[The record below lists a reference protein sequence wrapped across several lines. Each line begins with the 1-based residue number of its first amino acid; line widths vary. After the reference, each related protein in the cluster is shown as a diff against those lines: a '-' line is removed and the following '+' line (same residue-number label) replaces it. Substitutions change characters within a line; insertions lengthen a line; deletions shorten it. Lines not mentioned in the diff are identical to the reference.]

1 MSHLPTLI
9 QDLALILAIAG
20 VTTLLFKK
28 LKQPVV
34 LGYILAGLLVGPNFS
49 LLPSI
54 SDLEGVKV
62 WADIGVIFLL
72 FSLGL
77 EFSFKKL
84 VKIGGTAGVTG
95 IVEISAMVALGFLTG
110 KLLGWPTMDCIF
122 LGGIIAI
129 SSTTIIIRA
138 FDELNVKTR
147 KFAGLVMGVLVIEDL
162 MAVLLMVLLS
172 TVAVSREFAGG
183 EMLFSVFKLVFFL
196 VIWFVSGI
204 FILPGLLKWGR
215 KLLNDETMLV
225 ISLGL
230 CLLMVVFAT
239 YVGFSAPLGAF
250 IMGSILA
257 ETPQAERIEHLVQPV
272 KNLFG
277 AIFFVSVGLL
287 IEPALIMQ
295 HIVPVIILSL
305 VVIVGKTVN
314 VTLGA
319 LISGQ
324 PLKQSIQAGMSL
336 AQIGEFSFIIAT
348 LGLSLQVT
356 SDYLY
361 PIAVGVSV
369 ITTFTTPYMIKL
381 ANPFFNWL
389 APRLP
394 IKWKMAIN
402 QYSAGAQIIQA
413 ESDWQIVLRSYM
425 SVMATNSV
433 IALALIFLSTTY
445 LLPFLQASISGSF
458 LPAIIAFIL
467 TLAATAPFFWGLAI
481 RRLHSLAYR
490 NLWLDKKYN
499 HGPLV
504 MLEVLRNVLLVIL
517 VGFMVDRIF
526 NTLIALVAI
535 LPVIAVVLFVFARR
549 LNSFYARIEK
559 RFLTNLNQR
568 EQMQSTSSGDLSPWD
583 AHMAYF
589 TMPAESTVVGK
600 TLQQLAWREHF
611 GINIAYI
618 ERGSLIITAPS
629 RNDVLYPFDKI
640 AVIGTDVQLEQFR
653 TVIETATLPYQNE
666 EEEITLNK
674 IIVDEHN
681 ALRGKTIRASGIRE
695 MTNGVVVGIERN
707 GDRILNPDSTTV
719 FEWDDIIWIVGDR
732 KKIEEVKELG
742 IKQQA
747 MGVKNK
753 QS

>member
-95 IVEISAMVALGFLTG
+95 IFEIICMVALGYFAG

-138 FDELNVKTR
+138 FDELGVKTR
-147 KFAGLVMGVLVIEDL
+147 KFADVVMGVLVIEDL

-172 TVAVSREFAGG
+172 TLAVSREFAGS
-183 EMLFSVFKLVFFL
+183 EMLFSVLKLVFFL
-196 VIWFVSGI
+196 CLWFISGI
-204 FILPGLLKWGR
+204 FLIPGFFKWGR
-215 KLLNDETMLV
+215 KMMNDETMLV

-230 CLLMVVFAT
+230 CLLMVVLAT
-239 YVGFSAPLGAF
+239 YAGFSAPLGAF

-257 ETPQAERIEHLVQPV
+257 ETPQAEKIEHLVRPV

-287 IEPALIMQ
+287 IDPALLMKYIGP
-295 HIVPVIILSL
+295 VLLLSFVVII
-305 VVIVGKTVN
+305 GKTVN

-319 LISGQ
+319 LLSGQ
-324 PLKQSIQAGMSL
+324 PLKQSLQAGMSL

-348 LGLSLQVT
+348 LGLTLNVT

-369 ITTFTTPYMIKL
+369 ITTFTTPYMIQL
-381 ANPFFNWL
+381 ADPFFNWL
-389 APRLP
+389 APKLP
-394 IKWKMAIN
+394 MKWRTAIN
-402 QYSAGAQIIQA
+402 QYSTGAQTIQA
-413 ESDWQIVLRSYM
+413 ESDWRIVLRSYLL
-425 SVMATNSV
+425 VMATNSV
-433 IALALIFLSTTY
+433 IIIALMLLSATY
-445 LLPFLQASISGSF
+445 LLPFLKANIGDHF
-458 LPAIIAFIL
+458 LPAIVTFVI
-467 TLAATAPFFWGLAI
+467 TLVATAPFFWGLAI

-504 MLEVLRNVLLVIL
+504 MLEVVRNLLLVVL
-517 VGFMVDRIF
+517 VGFMVNQLF
-526 NTLIALVAI
+526 NTMIALVAI
-535 LPVIAVVLFVFARR
+535 LPVIVIVLLVFARR
-549 LNSFYARIEK
+549 LNSFYARLEK
-559 RFLTNLNQR
+559 KFLSNLNQR
-568 EQMQSTSSGDLSPWD
+568 EQMQSSASNDLSPWD
-583 AHMAYF
+583 AHMAFF

-600 TLQQLAWREHF
+600 SLQDLAWREQY

-618 ERGSLIITAPS
+618 ERGSIIITAPARS
-629 RNDVLYPFDKI
+629 DVLYPFDKM

-653 TVIETATLPYQNE
+653 TILESAILPSKNG

-674 IIVDEHN
+674 IIVDNHT
-681 ALRGKTIRASGIRE
+681 ALRGKTLRASGIRE
-695 MTNGVVVGIERN
+695 ITNGLVVGIERN
-707 GDRILNPDSTTV
+707 GQRILNPDSTTV
-719 FEWDDIIWIVGDR
+719 FEWDDIVWIVGDR
-732 KKIEEVKELG
+732 KKIDEVR
-742 IKQQA
+742 
-747 MGVKNK
+747 NK
-753 QS
+753 LIM

>member
-95 IVEISAMVALGFLTG
+95 IFEISAMVGLGYLTG
-110 KLLGWPTMDCIF
+110 KLLGWPGMDCIF

-138 FDELNVKTR
+138 FDELNVKSR

-204 FILPGLLKWGR
+204 FIVPGLLKWGR

-257 ETPQAERIEHLVQPV
+257 ETPQAEKIEHLVQPV

-287 IEPALIMQ
+287 IEPNLIIQ
-295 HIVPVIILSL
+295 YIGPVLILSL

-314 VTLGA
+314 VSLGA
-319 LISGQ
+319 LLSGQ

-348 LGLSLQVT
+348 LGLGLQVT

-381 ANPFFNWL
+381 ADPFFNWL

-394 IKWKMAIN
+394 LKWKTAIN
-402 QYSAGAQIIQA
+402 QYSAGAQTIQA
-413 ESDWQIVLRSYM
+413 ESDWHIVLRSYLL
-425 SVMATNSV
+425 VMATNSV
-433 IALALIFLSTTY
+433 IALAIIFLSTTY
-445 LLPFLQASISGSF
+445 LLPVLQDSISGKIW
-458 LPAIIAFIL
+458 PAIIAFVL

-504 MLEVLRNVLLVIL
+504 MLEVVRNVLLVVL
-517 VGFMVDRIF
+517 VGFMVDRLF

-535 LPVIAVVLFVFARR
+535 LPVIIIVLFVFARR

-568 EQMQSTSSGDLSPWD
+568 EQMQSGGTSDLSPWD

-618 ERGSLIITAPS
+618 ERGSIIITAPARS
-629 RNDVLYPFDKI
+629 YVLYPFDKI

-653 TVIETATLPYQNE
+653 TVIETATLPSQNG

-674 IIVDEHN
+674 IIVDEHT
-681 ALRGKTIRASGIRE
+681 ALRGKTIRASGLRE

-707 GDRILNPDSTTV
+707 GNRILNPDSTTI
-719 FEWDDIIWIVGDR
+719 FEWDDIVWIVGDR
-732 KKIEEVKELG
+732 KKIEEVKEQG
-742 IKQQA
+742 IR
-747 MGVKNK
+747 
-753 QS
+753 S

>member
-1 MSHLPTLI
+1 MSHLPNLI

-49 LLPSI
+49 LLPTI
-54 SDLEGVKV
+54 SDTEGIKV

-95 IVEISAMVALGFLTG
+95 IFEIICMVALGFATG
-110 KLLGWPTMDCIF
+110 KLLGWPFMDCIF

-138 FDELNVKTR
+138 FDELGVKTR
-147 KFAGLVMGVLVIEDL
+147 KFASLVMGVLVIEDV

-172 TVAVSREFAGG
+172 TVAVSREFAGA
-183 EMLFSVFKLVFFL
+183 EMLYSVLKLVFFL
-196 VIWFVSGI
+196 ALWFISGI
-204 FILPGLLKWGR
+204 FLIPGFLKWGR
-215 KLLNDETMLV
+215 KLMNDETMLV
-225 ISLGL
+225 ISVGL
-230 CLLMVVFAT
+230 CLLMVVLAT
-239 YVGFSAPLGAF
+239 YAGFSAPLGAF

-257 ETPQAERIEHLVQPV
+257 ETPQAEKIEHLVQPV

-277 AIFFVSVGLL
+277 AVFFVSVGLL
-287 IEPALIMQ
+287 IQPELLIEYIGPVL
-295 HIVPVIILSL
+295 IVSA
-305 VVIVGKTVN
+305 VVILGKTVN

-324 PLKQSIQAGMSL
+324 PLKQSIQSGMSL

-348 LGLSLQVT
+348 LGLNLQVT
-356 SDYLY
+356 GDYLY

-369 ITTFTTPYMIKL
+369 ITTFTTPYMIRL
-381 ANPFFNWL
+381 ADPFFNWL
-389 APRLP
+389 APKLP
-394 IKWKMAIN
+394 IKWRMAIN
-402 QYSAGAQIIQA
+402 QYSTGAQTIQA
-413 ESDWQIVLRSYM
+413 ESDWRIVLRSYLT
-425 SVMATNSV
+425 VMATNSV
-433 IALALIFLSTTY
+433 VVIALIFLSSTY
-445 LLPFLQASISGSF
+445 LLPFLQESIPGTQF
-458 LPAIIAFIL
+458 PAVITFVI
-467 TLAATAPFFWGLAI
+467 TLAAAAPFFWGLAI
-481 RRLHSLAYR
+481 RRLHSLPYR

-504 MLEVLRNVLLVIL
+504 MLEVVRNVLLVVL
-517 VGFMVDRIF
+517 VGFMVNLLF
-526 NTLIALVAI
+526 NTLIALVAL
-535 LPVIAVVLFVFARR
+535 LPVIVVVLLVFARR

-559 RFLTNLNQR
+559 KFLFNLNQR
-568 EQMQSTSSGDLSPWD
+568 EQMQSGGSSDLSPWD

-600 TLQQLAWREHF
+600 SLQQLAWREHF

-618 ERGSLIITAPS
+618 ERGSITITAPA
-629 RNDVLYPFDKI
+629 RTDVLYPFDKI

-653 TVIETATLPYQNE
+653 TVLETATLPSQNGNE
-666 EEEITLNK
+666 EIILNK
-674 IIVDEHN
+674 IIVDEHT
-681 ALRGKTIRASGIRE
+681 ALRGKTIRESGIRE
-695 MTNGVVVGIERN
+695 ITNGVVVGIERN
-707 GDRILNPDSTTV
+707 GKRILNPDSTTV
-719 FEWDDIIWIVGDR
+719 FEWDDIVWIVGDK
-732 KKIEEVKELG
+732 KKIEAVKEVG
-742 IKQQA
+742 IR
-747 MGVKNK
+747 G
-753 QS
+753 

>member
-1 MSHLPTLI
+1 MSHLPILI

-49 LLPSI
+49 LLPTI
-54 SDLEGVKV
+54 SDLEGVRV

-95 IVEISAMVALGFLTG
+95 IFEISCMVALGYFTG
-110 KLLGWPTMDCIF
+110 KLMGWPTMDCIF

-138 FDELNVKTR
+138 FDELGVKAR
-147 KFAGLVMGVLVIEDL
+147 KFAGMVLGVLVIEDL

-172 TVAVSREFAGG
+172 TLAISREFAGAD
-183 EMLFSVFKLVFFL
+183 MLYSVLKLVFFL
-196 VIWFVSGI
+196 CLWFISGI
-204 FILPGLLKWGR
+204 FLIPGLFKWGR
-215 KLLNDETMLV
+215 KMMNDETMLV

-230 CLLMVVFAT
+230 CLLMVVLAT

-250 IMGSILA
+250 VMGSILA
-257 ETPQAERIEHLVQPV
+257 ETPQAEKIEQLTRPV

-277 AIFFVSVGLL
+277 AVFFVSVGLL
-287 IEPALIMQ
+287 IEPALLMKYIA
-295 HIVPVIILSL
+295 PVLLLSL

-324 PLKQSIQAGMSL
+324 PLKQSLQAGMSL

-348 LGLSLQVT
+348 LGLQLRVT
-356 SDYLY
+356 SEYLY

-369 ITTFTTPYMIKL
+369 ITTFTTPYMIRL
-381 ANPFFNWL
+381 ADPFFNWL
-389 APRLP
+389 APKLP
-394 IKWKMAIN
+394 MKWRTAIN
-402 QYSAGAQIIQA
+402 QYSTGAQTIQA
-413 ESDWQIVLRSYM
+413 ESDWRIVSRSYLM
-425 SVMATNSV
+425 VMTTNSV
-433 IALALIFLSTTY
+433 VVIALILLSATY
-445 LLPFLQASISGSF
+445 LLPLLKANIGGQL
-458 LPAIIAFIL
+458 LPNIL
-467 TLAATAPFFWGLAI
+467 TFTITLFATAPFLWGLAI
-481 RRLHSLAYR
+481 RRFHSVAYR

-504 MLEVLRNVLLVIL
+504 MLEVGRNVLFVVL
-517 VGFMVDRIF
+517 VGFMVNQLF
-526 NTLIALVAI
+526 NRMIALVAI
-535 LPVIAVVLFVFARR
+535 LPVILIVLLVFARR

-559 RFLTNLNQR
+559 RFLSNLNQR
-568 EQMQSTSSGDLSPWD
+568 DQIKLSSSSDLSPWD
-583 AHMAYF
+583 AHMAFF
-589 TMPAESTVVGK
+589 TIPAESTVVGK
-600 TLQQLAWREHF
+600 ALQDLAWREQF
-611 GINIAYI
+611 GINIAYV
-618 ERGSLIITAPS
+618 ERGSITIKAPA
-629 RNDVLYPFDKI
+629 RTEVLYPFDEI

-653 TVIETATLPYQNE
+653 TVLESATLPSKNG

-674 IIVDEHN
+674 IIVDNHT
-681 ALRGKTIRASGIRE
+681 ALRGKTIRASCIRE
-695 MTNGVVVGIERN
+695 ITNGVVVGIERN
-707 GDRILNPDSTTV
+707 GQRILNPASDTV
-719 FEWDDIIWIVGDR
+719 FEWDDIVWIVGDQ
-732 KKIEEVKELG
+732 KKIEELKELG
-742 IKQQA
+742 IR
-747 MGVKNK
+747 G
-753 QS
+753 

>member
-95 IVEISAMVALGFLTG
+95 IFEISCMVGLGFLTG
-110 KLLGWPTMDCIF
+110 KLLGWPLMDCIF

-183 EMLFSVFKLVFFL
+183 EMLYSVLKLVFFL
-196 VIWFVSGI
+196 ALWFISGI
-204 FILPGLLKWGR
+204 FLIPGFLKWGR

-230 CLLMVVFAT
+230 CLLMVVLAT
-239 YVGFSAPLGAF
+239 YAGFSAPLGAF

-257 ETPQAERIEHLVQPV
+257 ETPQAEKIEHLVQPV

-287 IEPALIMQ
+287 IEPDLILQ
-295 HIVPVIILSL
+295 YIGPVLILSL

-314 VTLGA
+314 VSLGA
-319 LISGQ
+319 LFSGQ
-324 PLKQSIQAGMSL
+324 PLKQSVQAGMSL

-381 ANPFFNWL
+381 ADPFINWL

-394 IKWKMAIN
+394 IKWRMAIN
-402 QYSAGAQIIQA
+402 QYSAGAQTIQA
-413 ESDWQIVLRSYM
+413 ESDWHIVLRSYLV
-425 SVMATNSV
+425 VMATNSV
-433 IALALIFLSTTY
+433 IVLAIIFLSTTY
-445 LLPFLQASISGSF
+445 LFPALQSGISGKQ
-458 LPAIIAFIL
+458 LPAIITFVI

-481 RRLHSLAYR
+481 RRLHSIAYR

-504 MLEVLRNVLLVIL
+504 MLEVMRNVLLVVL
-517 VGFMVDRIF
+517 VGFMVNRLF

-535 LPVIAVVLFVFARR
+535 LPVIGVVLFVFARR

-568 EQMQSTSSGDLSPWD
+568 EQMQSSSGGDLSPWD

-589 TMPAESTVVGK
+589 TMPAESAVVGK
-600 TLQQLAWREHF
+600 TLQQLAWRENF

-618 ERGSLIITAPS
+618 ERGSITITAPARS
-629 RNDVLYPFDKI
+629 DVLYPFDKI

-653 TVIETATLPYQNE
+653 TVIDTATLPAQNGQ
-666 EEEITLNK
+666 EEITLNK
-674 IIVDEHN
+674 IIVDEHT

-707 GDRILNPDSTTV
+707 GNRILNPDSTTI
-719 FEWDDIIWIVGDR
+719 FEWDDIVWIVGDR
-732 KKIEEVKELG
+732 KKVEKVKELG
-742 IKQQA
+742 IR
-747 MGVKNK
+747 G
-753 QS
+753 

>member
-20 VTTLLFKK
+20 VITLLFKK

-49 LLPSI
+49 LLPTI
-54 SDLEGVKV
+54 SDTEGIKV

-84 VKIGGTAGVTG
+84 VKVGGTAGVTG
-95 IVEISAMVALGFLTG
+95 IFEISCMVTLGYFTG
-110 KLLGWPTMDCIF
+110 KLMGWPTMDCIF

-138 FDELNVKTR
+138 FDELGVKTR
-147 KFAGLVMGVLVIEDL
+147 KFADVVMGVLVIEDV

-172 TVAVSREFAGG
+172 TLAVSREFAGVD
-183 EMLFSVFKLVFFL
+183 MLYSVLKLIFFL
-196 VIWFVSGI
+196 CLWFISGI
-204 FILPGLLKWGR
+204 FLIPGFFKWGR
-215 KLLNDETMLV
+215 KMMNDETMLV

-230 CLLMVVFAT
+230 CLLMVVLAT
-239 YVGFSAPLGAF
+239 YAGFSAPLGAF

-257 ETPQAERIEHLVQPV
+257 ETPQAEKIEHLVRPV

-287 IEPALIMQ
+287 IDPALLIKY
-295 HIVPVIILSL
+295 IGPVLLLSF
-305 VVIVGKTVN
+305 VVILGKTIN
-314 VTLGA
+314 VTMGA
-319 LISGQ
+319 LLSGQ

-348 LGLSLQVT
+348 LGLTLNVT

-369 ITTFTTPYMIKL
+369 ITTFTTPYMIRL
-381 ANPFFNWL
+381 ADPFFNWL
-389 APRLP
+389 TPKLPMKWRL
-394 IKWKMAIN
+394 AIN
-402 QYSAGAQIIQA
+402 QYSTGAQTILA
-413 ESDWQIVLRSYM
+413 ESDWRIVLRSYM
-425 SVMATNSV
+425 LVMATNSV
-433 IALALIFLSTTY
+433 VIIALILLSATY
-445 LLPFLQASISGSF
+445 LLPVLKTHIPGQQ
-458 LPAIIAFIL
+458 LPAIL
-467 TLAATAPFFWGLAI
+467 TFAITLFATAPFFWGLAI

-504 MLEVLRNVLLVIL
+504 MLEVVRNVLLVVL
-517 VGFMVDRIF
+517 VGFLVNQLF
-526 NTLIALVAI
+526 NTMIALVAI
-535 LPVIAVVLFVFARR
+535 LPVIVIVLLVFARR
-549 LNSFYARIEK
+549 LNSFYARLEK
-559 RFLTNLNQR
+559 KFLSNLNQR
-568 EQMQSTSSGDLSPWD
+568 EHMQSSASSDLSPWD
-583 AHMAYF
+583 AHMAFF

-600 TLQQLAWREHF
+600 SLQDLAWREQY

-618 ERGSLIITAPS
+618 ERGSITITAPARS
-629 RNDVLYPFDKI
+629 DVLYPFDKM
-640 AVIGTDVQLEQFR
+640 AVIGTDVQLEEFR
-653 TVIETATLPYQNE
+653 TVLESALLPSKNG

-674 IIVDEHN
+674 IIVDNHT
-681 ALRGKTIRASGIRE
+681 ALRGKTLRNSGIRE
-695 MTNGVVVGIERN
+695 ITNGLVVGIERN
-707 GDRILNPDSTTV
+707 GQRILNPDSTTI
-719 FEWDDIIWIVGDR
+719 FEWDDIVWIVGDR
-732 KKIEEVKELG
+732 KKIDELKELG
-742 IKQQA
+742 IRQ
-747 MGVKNK
+747 
-753 QS
+753 

>member
-95 IVEISAMVALGFLTG
+95 IFEIICMVGLGYLTG
-110 KLLGWPTMDCIF
+110 RLMGWPQMDCIF

-138 FDELNVKTR
+138 FDELGVKTR
-147 KFAGLVMGVLVIEDL
+147 KFAGVVLGVLVVEDL

-172 TVAVSREFAGG
+172 TLAVSRESAGM
-183 EMLFSVFKLVFFL
+183 EMLQSVLKLVFFL
-196 VIWFVSGI
+196 VLWFLSGI
-204 FILPGLLKWGR
+204 FLIPGLLRWGR
-215 KLLNDETMLV
+215 KLMSDETMLV
-225 ISLGL
+225 IALGL
-230 CLLMVVFAT
+230 CLLMVVVAT
-239 YVGFSAPLGAF
+239 YAGFSAPLGAF

-257 ETPQAERIEHLVQPV
+257 ETTQAERIEHLVQPV

-287 IEPALIMQ
+287 IEPELLMKYIG
-295 HIVPVIILSL
+295 PVIIISF
-305 VVIVGKTVN
+305 VVILGKTLN
-314 VTLGA
+314 VTIGA
-319 LISGQ
+319 LLSGQ
-324 PLKQSIQAGMSL
+324 PLKQSLQAGMSL

-356 SDYLY
+356 SEYLY

-369 ITTFTTPYMIKL
+369 ITTFTTPYMIRL
-381 ANPFFNWL
+381 AEPFYNWL
-389 APRLP
+389 APKLP
-394 IKWKMAIN
+394 MKWRTAIN
-402 QYSAGAQIIQA
+402 QYSTGAQTIQA
-413 ESDWQIVLRSYM
+413 ESDWRIVLRSYLLM
-425 SVMATNSV
+425 MASNSV
-433 IALALIFLSTTY
+433 IIIAMILLSATY
-445 LLPFLQASISGSF
+445 LLPVLKANIPGEQ
-458 LPAIIAFIL
+458 LPAIL
-467 TLAATAPFFWGLAI
+467 TVAITLFASAPFFWGLAI
-481 RRLHSLAYR
+481 RRLHSLSYR

-504 MLEVLRNVLLVIL
+504 MLEVVRNLLLVVL
-517 VGFMVDRIF
+517 VGFMVDRLMS
-526 NTLIALVAI
+526 TMIALVAI
-535 LPVIAVVLFVFARR
+535 LPVIVIVLFVFARR

-559 RFLTNLNQR
+559 RFLSNLHQR
-568 EQMQSTSSGDLSPWD
+568 EQMQSSGSSDLSPWD

-589 TMPAESTVVGK
+589 TMPAESTVVGRA
-600 TLQQLAWREHF
+600 LLDLAWREQY

-618 ERGSLIITAPS
+618 ERGSITITAPA
-629 RNDVLYPFDKI
+629 RTDVLYPFDKI

-653 TVIETATLPYQNE
+653 TILDSALLPSQNGE
-666 EEEITLNK
+666 QEITLNK
-674 IIVDEHN
+674 FIVDEHIPV
-681 ALRGKTIRASGIRE
+681 RGKTLRASGIRE
-695 MTNGVVVGIERN
+695 VTNGLVVGIERN
-707 GDRILNPDSTTV
+707 GQRILNPDSTTV
-719 FEWDDIIWIVGDR
+719 FEWDDIVWIVGDR
-732 KKIEEVKELG
+732 KKIEELKDSG
-742 IKQQA
+742 
-747 MGVKNK
+747 MR
-753 QS
+753 

>member
-49 LLPSI
+49 MLPTI

-95 IVEISAMVALGFLTG
+95 IFEIICMVALGYFAG

-138 FDELNVKTR
+138 FDELGVKTR
-147 KFAGLVMGVLVIEDL
+147 KFADVVMGVLVIEDL

-172 TVAVSREFAGG
+172 TLAVSREFAGS
-183 EMLFSVFKLVFFL
+183 EMLFSVLKLVFFL
-196 VIWFVSGI
+196 CLWFISGI
-204 FILPGLLKWGR
+204 FLIPGFFKWGR
-215 KLLNDETMLV
+215 KMMNDETMLV

-230 CLLMVVFAT
+230 CLLMVVLAT
-239 YVGFSAPLGAF
+239 YAGFSAPLGAF

-257 ETPQAERIEHLVQPV
+257 ETPQAEKIEHLVRPV

-287 IEPALIMQ
+287 IDPALLMKYIGP
-295 HIVPVIILSL
+295 VLLLSFVVII
-305 VVIVGKTVN
+305 GKTVN

-319 LISGQ
+319 LLSGQ
-324 PLKQSIQAGMSL
+324 PLKQSLQAGMSL

-348 LGLSLQVT
+348 LGLTLNVT

-369 ITTFTTPYMIKL
+369 ITTFTTPYMIRL
-381 ANPFFNWL
+381 ADPFFNWL
-389 APRLP
+389 APKLP
-394 IKWKMAIN
+394 MKWRTAIN
-402 QYSAGAQIIQA
+402 QYSTGAQTIQA
-413 ESDWQIVLRSYM
+413 ESDWRIVLRSYLL
-425 SVMATNSV
+425 VMATNSV
-433 IALALIFLSTTY
+433 VIMALILLSATY
-445 LLPFLQASISGSF
+445 LLPVLKANIGNHF
-458 LPAIIAFIL
+458 LPAIL
-467 TLAATAPFFWGLAI
+467 TFVITLFATAPFFWGLAI
-481 RRLHSLAYR
+481 RRLHSLAHR

-504 MLEVLRNVLLVIL
+504 MLEVMRNVLLVVL
-517 VGFMVDRIF
+517 VGFMVNQLF
-526 NTLIALVAI
+526 NKMVALVAI
-535 LPVIAVVLFVFARR
+535 LPVIVVVLLVFARR
-549 LNSFYARIEK
+549 LNSFYARLEK
-559 RFLTNLNQR
+559 RFLSNLNQR
-568 EQMQSTSSGDLSPWD
+568 EHTQSSASNDLSPWD
-583 AHMAYF
+583 AHMAFF
-589 TMPAESTVVGK
+589 TIPAESTIVGK
-600 TLQQLAWREHF
+600 TLQELTWREQF

-618 ERGSLIITAPS
+618 ERGSITIKAPA
-629 RNDVLYPFDKI
+629 RTEVLYPYDEI

-653 TVIETATLPYQNE
+653 HVLESATLPSKNG

-674 IIVDEHN
+674 IIVDNHT
-681 ALRGKTIRASGIRE
+681 ALRGKTIRDSGIRE
-695 MTNGVVVGIERN
+695 KTNGVVVGIERN
-707 GDRILNPDSTTV
+707 GQRILNPDSYTV
-719 FEWDDIIWIVGDR
+719 FEWDDIVWIAGDS
-732 KKIEEVKELG
+732 KKIEKLRELG
-742 IKQQA
+742 IR
-747 MGVKNK
+747 G
-753 QS
+753 

>member
-95 IVEISAMVALGFLTG
+95 IFEIICMVGLGYLTG
-110 KLLGWPTMDCIF
+110 RLMGWPQMDCIF

-138 FDELNVKTR
+138 FDELGVKTR
-147 KFAGLVMGVLVIEDL
+147 QFAGVVLGVLVVEDL

-172 TVAVSREFAGG
+172 TLAVSRESAGM
-183 EMLFSVFKLVFFL
+183 EMLQSVLKLVFFL
-196 VIWFVSGI
+196 VLWFLSGI
-204 FILPGLLKWGR
+204 FLIPGFLRWGR
-215 KLLNDETMLV
+215 KLMSDETMLV
-225 ISLGL
+225 VALGL
-230 CLLMVVFAT
+230 CLLMVVVAT
-239 YVGFSAPLGAF
+239 YAGFSAPLGAF

-257 ETPQAERIEHLVQPV
+257 ETTQAEKIEHLVQPV

-287 IEPALIMQ
+287 IEPELLMKYIG
-295 HIVPVIILSL
+295 PVFVISL
-305 VVIVGKTVN
+305 VVIGGKTLN
-314 VTLGA
+314 VTIGA
-319 LISGQ
+319 LLSGQ
-324 PLKQSIQAGMSL
+324 PLKQSLQAGMSL

-356 SDYLY
+356 SEYLY

-369 ITTFTTPYMIKL
+369 ITTFTTPYMIRL
-381 ANPFFNWL
+381 AEPFFNWL
-389 APRLP
+389 APKLP
-394 IKWKMAIN
+394 MKWRTAIN
-402 QYSAGAQIIQA
+402 QYSTGAQTIQA
-413 ESDWQIVLRSYM
+413 ESDWRIVLRQYLLM
-425 SVMATNSV
+425 MASNSV
-433 IALALIFLSTTY
+433 IIIAMILLSATY
-445 LLPFLQASISGSF
+445 LLPVLQANFSGEQ
-458 LPAIIAFIL
+458 LPAIL
-467 TLAATAPFFWGLAI
+467 TVAITLFATAPFFWGLAI
-481 RRLHSLAYR
+481 RRLHSLSYR

-504 MLEVLRNVLLVIL
+504 MLEVVRNLLLVVL
-517 VGFMVDRIF
+517 VGFMVDRLMS
-526 NTLIALVAI
+526 TMIALVAI
-535 LPVIAVVLFVFARR
+535 LPVIVIVLFVFARR

-559 RFLTNLNQR
+559 RFLSNLNQR
-568 EQMQSTSSGDLSPWD
+568 EQMQSSGSGDLSPWD
-583 AHMAYF
+583 AHMAFF

-600 TLQQLAWREHF
+600 ALQDLAWREQY

-618 ERGSLIITAPS
+618 ERGSITITAPARS
-629 RNDVLYPFDKI
+629 DVLYPFDKI

-653 TVIETATLPYQNE
+653 TILDSAILPSKNGEQ
-666 EEEITLNK
+666 EIILNK
-674 IIVDEHN
+674 FIVDEHIPV
-681 ALRGKTIRASGIRE
+681 RGKTLRASGIRE
-695 MTNGVVVGIERN
+695 ATNGLVVGIERN
-707 GDRILNPDSTTV
+707 GQRILNPDSTTV
-719 FEWDDIIWIVGDR
+719 FEWDDIVWIVGDR
-732 KKIEEVKELG
+732 KKLEELKDSG
-742 IKQQA
+742 
-747 MGVKNK
+747 MR
-753 QS
+753 

>member
-9 QDLALILAIAG
+9 QDLALMLAIAG

-49 LLPSI
+49 LLPTI

-95 IVEISAMVALGFLTG
+95 IFEIICMVALGYFTG
-110 KLLGWPTMDCIF
+110 RLLGWPQMDCIF

-138 FDELNVKTR
+138 FDELGVKSR
-147 KFAGLVMGVLVIEDL
+147 KFASVVLGVLVIEDL

-172 TVAVSREFAGG
+172 TLAVSREFAGM
-183 EMLFSVFKLVFFL
+183 EMLQSVLKLVFFL
-196 VIWFVSGI
+196 CLWFLSGI
-204 FILPGLLKWGR
+204 FLIPGFFKWGR
-215 KLLNDETMLV
+215 KMFNDETMLI

-230 CLLMVVFAT
+230 CLLMVVLAT
-239 YVGFSAPLGAF
+239 YAGFSAPLGAF

-257 ETPQAERIEHLVQPV
+257 ETPQAEKIEHLVQPV

-287 IEPALIMQ
+287 IEPDLLIQ
-295 HIVPVIILSL
+295 YIGPVLILSA
-305 VVIVGKTVN
+305 VVILGKMLN

-319 LISGQ
+319 LLSGQ
-324 PLKQSIQAGMSL
+324 PLKQSLQAGMSL

-348 LGLSLQVT
+348 LGLTLHVT
-356 SDYLY
+356 SQYLF

-369 ITTFTTPYMIKL
+369 ITTFTTPYMIRL
-381 ANPFFNWL
+381 ADPFYNWL

-394 IKWKMAIN
+394 MKWRLAIN
-402 QYSAGAQIIQA
+402 QYSTGAQTIQA
-413 ESDWQIVLRSYM
+413 ESDWRIVLRSYLL
-425 SVMATNSV
+425 VMASNSV
-433 IALALIFLSTTY
+433 IIIAIIFLSATY
-445 LLPFLQASISGSF
+445 LLPLLKAHIAGEQ
-458 LPAIIAFIL
+458 LPAIL
-467 TLAATAPFFWGLAI
+467 TCAITLFAAAPFFWGLAI
-481 RRLHSLAYR
+481 RRLHSMSYT

-504 MLEVLRNVLLVIL
+504 MLEVVRNLLLVVL
-517 VGFMVDRIF
+517 VGFMVNQLFSTMI
-526 NTLIALVAI
+526 TLVVL
-535 LPVIAVVLFVFARR
+535 LPVMVVVLLVFARR

-559 RFLTNLNQR
+559 KFLSNLNQR
-568 EQMQSTSSGDLSPWD
+568 EQQPSTGTTDLSPWD
-583 AHMAYF
+583 AHMAFF

-600 TLQQLAWREHF
+600 SLQDLAWRENY

-618 ERGSLIITAPS
+618 ERGSITITAPA
-629 RNDVLYPFDKI
+629 RTDVLYPFDKI

-653 TVIETATLPYQNE
+653 MVVESATLPSQNGDG
-666 EEEITLNK
+666 EIILNK
-674 IIVDEHN
+674 LIVDNHT

-695 MTNGVVVGIERN
+695 ITNGVVVGIERN
-707 GDRILNPDSTTV
+707 GQRILNPDSTTV

-732 KKIEEVKELG
+732 RKIEKLKDMG
-742 IKQQA
+742 IRQ
-747 MGVKNK
+747 
-753 QS
+753 

>member
-1 MSHLPTLI
+1 MSHLPAQI

-34 LGYILAGLLVGPNFS
+34 LGYILAGLLVGPNFA
-49 LLPSI
+49 LLPTI
-54 SDLEGVKV
+54 SDTPGIKV

-84 VKIGGTAGVTG
+84 VKIGGTSGVTG
-95 IVEISAMVALGFLTG
+95 IFEIICMVGLGFFTG

-138 FDELNVKTR
+138 FDELGVKTR
-147 KFAGLVMGVLVIEDL
+147 KFAGLVMGVLVIEDV

-172 TVAVSREFAGG
+172 TVAVSREFAGI
-183 EMLFSVFKLVFFL
+183 EMLYSVLKLVFFL
-196 VIWFVSGI
+196 ALWFIFGI
-204 FILPGLLKWGR
+204 FLIPGFLKWGR
-215 KLLNDETMLV
+215 KLMNDETMLV

-230 CLLMVVFAT
+230 CLLMVVLAT
-239 YVGFSAPLGAF
+239 YAGFSAPLGAF

-257 ETPQAERIEHLVQPV
+257 ETPQAEKIEHLVQPV

-287 IEPALIMQ
+287 IEPQLLIKY
-295 HIVPVIILSL
+295 IGPVLILSAVVII
-305 VVIVGKTVN
+305 GKTVN

-348 LGLSLQVT
+348 LGVKLQVT
-356 SDYLY
+356 SQYLY

-369 ITTFTTPYMIKL
+369 ITTFTTPYMIRL
-381 ANPFFNWL
+381 ADPFFNWL
-389 APRLP
+389 VPRLP
-394 IKWKMAIN
+394 MKWRTAIN
-402 QYSAGAQIIQA
+402 QYSTGAQTIQA
-413 ESDWQIVLRSYM
+413 ESDWRIVLRSYLV
-425 SVMATNSV
+425 VMATNSV
-433 IALALIFLSTTY
+433 VVIALIFLSTTY
-445 LLPFLQASISGSF
+445 LLPLLRESIPGTI
-458 LPAIIAFIL
+458 LPAIITFVI

-504 MLEVLRNVLLVIL
+504 MLEVVRNLLLVVL
-517 VGFMVDRIF
+517 VGFMVNLLF
-526 NTLIALVAI
+526 NTLVALVAI
-535 LPVIAVVLFVFARR
+535 LPVIGIVLFVFARR

-559 RFLTNLNQR
+559 RFLSNLRQR
-568 EQMQSTSSGDLSPWD
+568 EQMQSGGSGDLSPWD
-583 AHMAYF
+583 AHMAFF

-600 TLQQLAWREHF
+600 SLQQLAWRENF

-618 ERGSLIITAPS
+618 ERGSITITAPA
-629 RNDVLYPFDKI
+629 RTDVLYPFDKI

-653 TVIETATLPYQNE
+653 IVLETATLPGQNGN
-666 EEEITLNK
+666 EEITLNK
-674 IIVDEHN
+674 FIVDEHT

-695 MTNGVVVGIERN
+695 MTNGVVVGIER
-707 GDRILNPDSTTV
+707 GGRRILNPDSTTV
-719 FEWDDIIWIVGDR
+719 FEWDDVVWIVGDR
-732 KKIEEVKELG
+732 KKIENLK
-742 IKQQA
+742 
-747 MGVKNK
+747 M
-753 QS
+753 

>member
-1 MSHLPTLI
+1 MSHLPAQI

-34 LGYILAGLLVGPNFS
+34 LGYILAGLLVGPNFA
-49 LLPSI
+49 LLPTI
-54 SDLEGVKV
+54 SDTPGIKV

-84 VKIGGTAGVTG
+84 VKIGGTSGVTG
-95 IVEISAMVALGFLTG
+95 IFEIICMVGLGFLTG

-138 FDELNVKTR
+138 FDELGVKTR
-147 KFAGLVMGVLVIEDL
+147 KFAGLVMGVLVIEDV

-172 TVAVSREFAGG
+172 TVAVSREFAGI
-183 EMLFSVFKLVFFL
+183 EMLYSVLKLVFFL
-196 VIWFVSGI
+196 ALWFIFGI
-204 FILPGLLKWGR
+204 FLIPGFLKWGR
-215 KLLNDETMLV
+215 KLMNDETMLV

-230 CLLMVVFAT
+230 CLLMVVLAT
-239 YVGFSAPLGAF
+239 YAGFSAPLGAF

-257 ETPQAERIEHLVQPV
+257 ETPQAEKIEHLVQPV

-287 IEPALIMQ
+287 IEPQLLIKY
-295 HIVPVIILSL
+295 IGPVLILSAVVII
-305 VVIVGKTVN
+305 GKTVN

-348 LGLSLQVT
+348 LGVKLQVT
-356 SDYLY
+356 SQYLY

-369 ITTFTTPYMIKL
+369 ITTFTTPYMIRL
-381 ANPFFNWL
+381 ADPFFNWL

-394 IKWKMAIN
+394 MKWRTAIN
-402 QYSAGAQIIQA
+402 QYSTGAQTIQA
-413 ESDWQIVLRSYM
+413 ESDWRIVLRSYLV
-425 SVMATNSV
+425 VMATNSV
-433 IALALIFLSTTY
+433 VVIALIFLSTTY
-445 LLPFLQASISGSF
+445 LLPLLRESIPGTI
-458 LPAIIAFIL
+458 LPAIITFVI

-504 MLEVLRNVLLVIL
+504 MLEVVRNLLLVVL
-517 VGFMVDRIF
+517 VGFMVNLLF
-526 NTLIALVAI
+526 NTLVALVAI
-535 LPVIAVVLFVFARR
+535 LPVIGVVLFVFARR

-559 RFLTNLNQR
+559 RFLSNLHQR
-568 EQMQSTSSGDLSPWD
+568 EQMQSGGSGDLSPWD
-583 AHMAYF
+583 AHIAYF

-600 TLQQLAWREHF
+600 SLQQLAWRENF

-618 ERGSLIITAPS
+618 ERGSITITAPA
-629 RNDVLYPFDKI
+629 RTDVLYPFDKI

-653 TVIETATLPYQNE
+653 IVLETATLPGQNGN
-666 EEEITLNK
+666 EEITLNK
-674 IIVDEHN
+674 IIVDEHT

-695 MTNGVVVGIERN
+695 MTNGVVVGIER
-707 GDRILNPDSTTV
+707 GGRRILNPDSTTV
-719 FEWDDIIWIVGDR
+719 FEWDDIVWIVGDR
-732 KKIEEVKELG
+732 KKIENLKML
-742 IKQQA
+742 
-747 MGVKNK
+747 
-753 QS
+753 

>member
-95 IVEISAMVALGFLTG
+95 IFEISCMVGLGFLTG

-172 TVAVSREFAGG
+172 TLAVSREFAGG
-183 EMLFSVFKLVFFL
+183 EMLYSVLKLVFFL
-196 VIWFVSGI
+196 VLWFISGI
-204 FILPGLLKWGR
+204 FLIPGFLKWGR

-230 CLLMVVFAT
+230 CLLMVVLAT
-239 YVGFSAPLGAF
+239 YAGFSAPLGAF

-257 ETPQAERIEHLVQPV
+257 ETPQAEKIEHLVRPV

-287 IEPALIMQ
+287 IEPDLIIE
-295 HIVPVIILSL
+295 HIWPVLILSL
-305 VVIVGKTVN
+305 VVIIGKTVN

-348 LGLSLQVT
+348 LGVGLQVT

-381 ANPFFNWL
+381 ADPFFNWL

-394 IKWKMAIN
+394 LKWRTAIN
-402 QYSAGAQIIQA
+402 QYSTGAQTIQA
-413 ESDWQIVLRSYM
+413 ESDWQIVLRSYLV
-425 SVMATNSV
+425 VMATNSV
-433 IALALIFLSTTY
+433 IVLAITFLSTTY
-445 LLPFLQASISGSF
+445 LFPVLKSSISGKQ
-458 LPAIIAFIL
+458 LPAIITFVI

-504 MLEVLRNVLLVIL
+504 MLEVLRNVLLVVL
-517 VGFMVDRIF
+517 VGFMVNRLF
-526 NTLIALVAI
+526 NTLVALVAI
-535 LPVIAVVLFVFARR
+535 LPVIVVVLFVFARR

-568 EQMQSTSSGDLSPWD
+568 EQMQSSGSGDLSPWD

-600 TLQQLAWREHF
+600 TLQQLAWRESF

-618 ERGSLIITAPS
+618 ERGSIIITAPARS
-629 RNDVLYPFDKI
+629 DVLYPFDKI

-653 TVIETATLPYQNE
+653 MVIETATLPSQNG

-674 IIVDEHN
+674 IIVDEHT

-695 MTNGVVVGIERN
+695 MTNGVVVGIERDGN
-707 GDRILNPDSTTV
+707 RILNPDSTTI
-719 FEWDDIIWIVGDR
+719 FEWDDIVWIVGDR

-742 IKQQA
+742 IR
-747 MGVKNK
+747 V
-753 QS
+753 

>member
-49 LLPSI
+49 LLPTI

-84 VKIGGTAGVTG
+84 VNIGGTAGVTG
-95 IVEISAMVALGFLTG
+95 IFEISCMLTLGYFTG

-138 FDELNVKTR
+138 FDELGVKTR
-147 KFAGLVMGVLVIEDL
+147 KFAGMVLGVLIIEDL

-172 TVAVSREFAGG
+172 TLAVSREFAGTD
-183 EMLFSVFKLVFFL
+183 MLYSVLKLVFFL
-196 VIWFVSGI
+196 CLWFISGI
-204 FILPGLLKWGR
+204 FLIPGFFKWGR
-215 KLLNDETMLV
+215 KMMNDETMLV

-230 CLLMVVFAT
+230 CLLMVVLAT
-239 YVGFSAPLGAF
+239 YAGFSAPLGAF

-257 ETPQAERIEHLVQPV
+257 ETPQAEKIEHLVRPV

-287 IEPALIMQ
+287 IQPELLIKY
-295 HIVPVIILSL
+295 IGPVLLLSF
-305 VVIVGKTVN
+305 VVILGKTVN

-319 LISGQ
+319 LLSGQ

-348 LGLSLQVT
+348 LGLQLRVT
-356 SDYLY
+356 SEYLY

-369 ITTFTTPYMIKL
+369 ITTFTTPYMIRL
-381 ANPFFNWL
+381 ADPFFNWL
-389 APRLP
+389 APKLP
-394 IKWKMAIN
+394 LKWRMAIN
-402 QYSAGAQIIQA
+402 QYSTGAQTIQA
-413 ESDWQIVLRSYM
+413 ESDWRIVLRSYM
-425 SVMATNSV
+425 FVMATNSV
-433 IALALIFLSTTY
+433 VILALILLSATY
-445 LLPFLQASISGSF
+445 LLPILKASIGGAGNQ
-458 LPAIIAFIL
+458 LPAIL
-467 TLAATAPFFWGLAI
+467 TFTITLFATAPFFWGLAI

-504 MLEVLRNVLLVIL
+504 MLEVVRNMLLVVL
-517 VGFMVDRIF
+517 VGFMVKQLF
-526 NTLIALVAI
+526 NTMIALVAI
-535 LPVIAVVLFVFARR
+535 LPVIIIVLFVFARR
-549 LNSFYARIEK
+549 LNSFYARVEK
-559 RFLTNLNQR
+559 RFLLNLNER
-568 EQMQSTSSGDLSPWD
+568 ERQPSSGSNDLSPWD
-583 AHMAYF
+583 AHMAFF
-589 TMPAESTVVGK
+589 TIPAESTVVGK
-600 TLQQLAWREHF
+600 SLQDLAWREQF
-611 GINIAYI
+611 GINIAYV
-618 ERGSLIITAPS
+618 ERGSIMIKAPA
-629 RNDVLYPFDKI
+629 RTDVLYPFDEI
-640 AVIGTDVQLEQFR
+640 AVIGTDVQLEEFR
-653 TVIETATLPYQNE
+653 RVLESATLPSKNG

-674 IIVDEHN
+674 IIVDNHT

-695 MTNGVVVGIERN
+695 ITDGVVVGIERN
-707 GDRILNPDSTTV
+707 GERILNPASNTV
-719 FEWDDIIWIVGDR
+719 LEWDDIVWIVGDR
-732 KKIEEVKELG
+732 KKIDELKELG
-742 IKQQA
+742 IR
-747 MGVKNK
+747 G
-753 QS
+753 

>member
-95 IVEISAMVALGFLTG
+95 IFEISCMVGLGFLTG
-110 KLLGWPTMDCIF
+110 RLLGWPLMDCIF

-183 EMLFSVFKLVFFL
+183 EMLYSVLKLVFFL
-196 VIWFVSGI
+196 VLWFISGI
-204 FILPGLLKWGR
+204 FLIPGFLKWGR
-215 KLLNDETMLV
+215 RLLNDETMLV

-230 CLLMVVFAT
+230 CLLMVVLAT
-239 YVGFSAPLGAF
+239 YAGFSAPLGAF

-257 ETPQAERIEHLVQPV
+257 ETPQAEKIEHLVQPV

-287 IEPALIMQ
+287 IEPDLIIQ
-295 HIVPVIILSL
+295 YIGPVLILSL
-305 VVIVGKTVN
+305 VVIIGKTVN

-319 LISGQ
+319 LLSGQ

-348 LGLSLQVT
+348 LGLGLQVT

-381 ANPFFNWL
+381 ADPFINWL
-389 APRLP
+389 TPRLP
-394 IKWKMAIN
+394 IKWRMAIN
-402 QYSAGAQIIQA
+402 QYSTGAQTIQA
-413 ESDWQIVLRSYM
+413 ESDWHIVLRSYLL
-425 SVMATNSV
+425 VMATNSV
-433 IALALIFLSTTY
+433 IVLAITFLSTTY
-445 LLPFLQASISGSF
+445 LFPVLQAGISGKQ
-458 LPAIIAFIL
+458 LPAIITFVI
-467 TLAATAPFFWGLAI
+467 TLAAAAPFFWGLAI

-504 MLEVLRNVLLVIL
+504 MLEVIRNVLLVVL
-517 VGFMVDRIF
+517 VGFMVNRLF

-559 RFLTNLNQR
+559 RFLTNLHQR
-568 EQMQSTSSGDLSPWD
+568 EQMQSSAGSDLSPWD

-600 TLQQLAWREHF
+600 TLQQLAWRENF

-618 ERGSLIITAPS
+618 ERGSIIITAPA
-629 RNDVLYPFDKI
+629 RIDVLYPFDKI

-653 TVIETATLPYQNE
+653 TVIETATLPAQNGQE
-666 EEEITLNK
+666 EVTLNK
-674 IIVDEHN
+674 IIVDEHT

-707 GDRILNPDSTTV
+707 GNRILNPDSTTI
-719 FEWDDIIWIVGDR
+719 FEWDDIVWIVGDR
-732 KKIEEVKELG
+732 KKIEEVKEQG
-742 IKQQA
+742 IRYR
-747 MGVKNK
+747 
-753 QS
+753 S

>member
-95 IVEISAMVALGFLTG
+95 IFEIICMVTLGYLSG

-138 FDELNVKTR
+138 FDELGVKTR
-147 KFAGLVMGVLVIEDL
+147 KFAGVVLGVLVVEDL

-172 TVAVSREFAGG
+172 TLAVSREFAGA
-183 EMLFSVFKLVFFL
+183 EMLYSVLKLVFFL
-196 VIWFVSGI
+196 CLWFISGI
-204 FILPGLLKWGR
+204 LLIPGFFKWGR
-215 KLLNDETMLV
+215 KMMNDETMLV

-230 CLLMVVFAT
+230 CLLMVVLAT
-239 YVGFSAPLGAF
+239 YAGFSAPLGAF

-257 ETPQAERIEHLVQPV
+257 ETPQAEKIEHLVQPV

-287 IEPALIMQ
+287 IQPELLMKYIGPVLLLSF
-295 HIVPVIILSL
+295 VVII
-305 VVIVGKTVN
+305 GKTVN

-319 LISGQ
+319 LLSGQ
-324 PLKQSIQAGMSL
+324 PLKQSLQAGMSL

-348 LGLSLQVT
+348 LGLTLNVT

-369 ITTFTTPYMIKL
+369 ITTFTTPYMIRL
-381 ANPFFNWL
+381 ADPFFNWL
-389 APRLP
+389 APKLP
-394 IKWKMAIN
+394 MKWRTAIN
-402 QYSAGAQIIQA
+402 QYSTGAQTIQA
-413 ESDWQIVLRSYM
+413 ESDWRIVLRSYLL
-425 SVMATNSV
+425 VMATNSV
-433 IALALIFLSTTY
+433 VIMALILLSATY
-445 LLPFLQASISGSF
+445 LLPFLKANIGDHF
-458 LPAIIAFIL
+458 FPAIL
-467 TLAATAPFFWGLAI
+467 TFAITLFATAPFFWGLAI

-504 MLEVLRNVLLVIL
+504 MLEVVRNLLLVVL
-517 VGFMVDRIF
+517 VGVMVNQLF
-526 NTLIALVAI
+526 NTMIALVAI
-535 LPVIAVVLFVFARR
+535 LPVIVIVLLVFARR
-549 LNSFYARIEK
+549 LNSFYARLEK
-559 RFLTNLNQR
+559 RFLSNLNQR
-568 EQMQSTSSGDLSPWD
+568 EQMQSSASNDLSPWD
-583 AHMAYF
+583 AHMAFF

-600 TLQQLAWREHF
+600 SLQDLAWREQY

-618 ERGSLIITAPS
+618 ERGSLTITAPARS
-629 RNDVLYPFDKI
+629 DVLYPFDKM

-653 TVIETATLPYQNE
+653 TVLESALLPSKNG

-674 IIVDEHN
+674 IIVDNHT
-681 ALRGKTIRASGIRE
+681 ALRGKTLRTSGIRE
-695 MTNGVVVGIERN
+695 ITNGLVVGIERN
-707 GDRILNPDSTTV
+707 GQRILNPDSTTV
-719 FEWDDIIWIVGDR
+719 FEWDDIVWIVGDR
-732 KKIEEVKELG
+732 KKIDELRNNV
-742 IKQQA
+742 I
-747 MGVKNK
+747 M
-753 QS
+753 

>member
-1 MSHLPTLI
+1 LRLPTLI

-84 VKIGGTAGVTG
+84 IKIGGTAGVTG
-95 IVEISAMVALGFLTG
+95 IFEISCMVALGYLTG
-110 KLLGWPTMDCIF
+110 KLLGWPQMDCIF

-138 FDELNVKTR
+138 FDELGVKAR
-147 KFAGLVMGVLVIEDL
+147 KFAGVVLGVLVVEDL

-172 TVAVSREFAGG
+172 TLAVSREFAGV
-183 EMLFSVFKLVFFL
+183 EMLQSVLKLVFFL
-196 VIWFVSGI
+196 CLWFISGI
-204 FILPGLLKWGR
+204 FLIPGFLKWGR
-215 KLLNDETMLV
+215 KLMNDETMLV
-225 ISLGL
+225 IALGL
-230 CLLMVVFAT
+230 CLLMVVLAT
-239 YVGFSAPLGAF
+239 YAGFSAPLGAF

-257 ETPQAERIEHLVQPV
+257 ETPQAEKIEHLVRPV

-287 IEPALIMQ
+287 IEPELLMKYIGPVLI
-295 HIVPVIILSL
+295 VSL
-305 VVIVGKTVN
+305 VVILGKTVN

-319 LISGQ
+319 LLSGQ
-324 PLKQSIQAGMSL
+324 PLKQSLQAGMSL

-348 LGLSLQVT
+348 LGLQLHVT
-356 SDYLY
+356 SEYLY

-369 ITTFTTPYMIKL
+369 ITTFTTPYMIRL
-381 ANPFFNWL
+381 ADPFFNWL
-389 APRLP
+389 GPKLP
-394 IKWKMAIN
+394 MKWKMAIN
-402 QYSAGAQIIQA
+402 QYSTGAQTIQA
-413 ESDWQIVLRSYM
+413 ESDWRIVLRSYLL
-425 SVMATNSV
+425 VMATNSV
-433 IALALIFLSTTY
+433 IVISVILLFANY
-445 LLPFLQASISGSF
+445 LLPVLKANISGQQ
-458 LPAIIAFIL
+458 LPAIL
-467 TLAATAPFFWGLAI
+467 TFAITLFTTAPFLWGLAI
-481 RRLHSLAYR
+481 RRLHSPAYR

-504 MLEVLRNVLLVIL
+504 MLEVVRNVLLVLL
-517 VGFMVDRIF
+517 VAFMVNELF
-526 NTLIALVAI
+526 STMVTMLAI
-535 LPVIAVVLFVFARR
+535 LPVILIVLLVFARR

-559 RFLTNLNQR
+559 RFLFNLHQR
-568 EQMQSTSSGDLSPWD
+568 EQMQPSANNDLSPWD
-583 AHMAYF
+583 AHMAFF
-589 TMPAESTVVGK
+589 TMPAESTLVGK
-600 TLQQLAWREHF
+600 SLQDLAWRENY

-618 ERGSLIITAPS
+618 ERGSILITAPA
-629 RNDVLYPFDKI
+629 RTDVLYPFDKI

-653 TVIETATLPYQNE
+653 VVVESATLPSQNGD
-666 EEEITLNK
+666 EEITLSK
-674 IIVDEHN
+674 LIVDNHT

-695 MTNGVVVGIERN
+695 ITNGVVVGIERN
-707 GDRILNPDSTTV
+707 GQRILNPGSTTV
-719 FEWDDIIWIVGDR
+719 FEWDDIVWIVGDR
-732 KKIEEVKELG
+732 KKIEELKELG
-742 IKQQA
+742 IR
-747 MGVKNK
+747 
-753 QS
+753 S